1 MATPEQGT
9 PPATVIAALAW
20 RPLSNGCVV
29 QPRSIEMSRT
39 TKNTIG
45 LLGAVLAGGMM
56 LSGAVFAAQPLTQ
69 GYLLASAEQVVK
81 TPEGKCGEGKCG
93 DASMAKTDTDGDG
106 KVSRA
111 EFLKVAPKSNFDKID
126 TNHDGFIDE
135 QEAYNNVKAN
145 FEANGKKMPKGLF
158 EHLKDQDGA

>member
-1 MATPEQGT
+1 
-9 PPATVIAALAW
+9 
-20 RPLSNGCVV
+20 
-29 QPRSIEMSRT
+29 MSRT
-39 TKNTIG
+39 SKIGKNSLG
-45 LLGAVLAGGMM
+45 LVGAVLAGGLM
-56 LSGAVFAAQPLTQ
+56 LSGSVFAAQPLAQ
-69 GYLLASAEQVVK
+69 GYMVASAETSVK

-111 EFLKVAPKSNFDKID
+111 EFLKVAPKSDFDKID

>member
-1 MATPEQGT
+1 
-9 PPATVIAALAW
+9 
-20 RPLSNGCVV
+20 
-29 QPRSIEMSRT
+29 MSRT
-39 TKNTIG
+39 PKNTIG

-56 LSGAVFAAQPLTQ
+56 LSGSVFAAQPLSQ
-69 GYLLASAEQVVK
+69 GYLLASAEQAVK

-93 DASMAKTDTDGDG
+93 EGKCGDESMAKTDSDGDG

-111 EFLKVAPKSNFDKID
+111 EFKKVAPKSDFAKID

-135 QEAYNNVKAN
+135 QEAYDNVKAN